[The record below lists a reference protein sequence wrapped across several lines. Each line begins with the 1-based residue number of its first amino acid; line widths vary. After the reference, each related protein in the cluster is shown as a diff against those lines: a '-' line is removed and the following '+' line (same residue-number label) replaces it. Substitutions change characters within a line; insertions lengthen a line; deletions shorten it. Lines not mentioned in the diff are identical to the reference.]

1 MKCPGAGLVRT
12 RGRVSLALRPLNTNV
27 DDARSEVLRRKQRKR
42 QATDLQELDNKM
54 DIKLDENAKQM
65 LEKSPVLQRV
75 APKDLQKLSEVSGM
89 GLEASITALYWLD
102 KIDFADWKMWEGKK
116 GLQGEHREGT

>member
-1 MKCPGAGLVRT
+1 M
-12 RGRVSLALRPLNTNV
+12 SLALRPLNTNV

-116 GLQGEHREGT
+116 GLQAEHREGT